1 MVFSHVQRNPKR
13 TSIQA
18 GGCNIKTHAG
28 NTKHWVQSNLDKPD
42 NQTKLTSIDQCSLHL
57 VICMIE
63 CSLGL
68 GFYGNDH
75 VSSGIALL
83 FT

>member
-1 MVFSHVQRNPKR
+1 MYNPKR

-18 GGCNIKTHAG
+18 GGCNIKTRVG
-28 NTKHWVQSNLDKPD
+28 NTKHRVQSNLDKPD
-42 NQTKLTSIDQCSLHL
+42 NQTKLTSIQCSLQL

-68 GFYGNDH
+68 GFYGNDQ
-75 VSSGIALL
+75 VTSGIALL